1 MARLVADVLI
11 DTLEALGVSQI
22 FGVAGDSLNG
32 ITDAIRRKP
41 DMRWVHTRHEEVA
54 AFAAGAAAVIT
65 EGLAVCAG
73 SCGPGNLHLI
83 NGLFDC
89 QRNHVPV
96 LAIAAHIPSGEVG
109 SDYFQETHPQILFKE
124 CSVYCELVATPEQL
138 PRMLGTAIQ
147 AALTHKGVAVLV
159 LSGDVALSAATD
171 APDPTWPRQA
181 RPRVLPAQAE
191 LAHLAA
197 LLNAGKNITLL
208 CGAGCAGAHDEVVK
222 LAQALQAPVVH
233 ALRGKEYIEYDNP
246 YDVGMTG
253 LIGFASGYYA
263 MESCDTLL
271 VLGSSFPYRQFY
283 PQDAKV
289 IQVDLAGERLGLR
302 HPLALGVVGDVGET
316 IRALLPTLAP
326 RSDST
331 HLDRALAH
339 YTKTRKELD
348 ELAVGHAGRK
358 PIHPQYLAQ
367 RVSELAAPDA
377 IFTADVG
384 TPTLWAARYLKMNG
398 QRRLIG
404 SFNHGSMA
412 NALAQALGAK
422 AAAPQRQVVALC
434 GDGGLTMLMG
444 DLITAV
450 QEKLPV
456 KIVVFN
462 NGALGFVELEMK
474 AAGFLE
480 TATELVNPDFGAVVT
495 AMGLYGQRVEDPADL
510 DAALERAFA
519 HDGPALI
526 DVVTNRQELAMPPKV
541 TFSQARGF
549 SLYVARAILDGR
561 AGQVLELSRTN
572 LWR

>member
-41 DMRWVHTRHEEVA
+41 GLRWVHTRHEEVA

-147 AALTHKGVAVLV
+147 AALTRKGVAVLV

-171 APDPTWPRQA
+171 APDPVWPRQA
-181 RPRVLPAQAE
+181 TPRVLPAAAE
-191 LAHLAA
+191 LEHMAA

-208 CGAGCAGAHDEVVK
+208 CGAGCAGAHDEVVQ
-222 LAQALQAPVVH
+222 LAEALQAPVVH

-271 VLGSSFPYRQFY
+271 VLGSTFPYRQFY
-283 PQDAKV
+283 PQNAKV

-302 HPLALGVVGDVGET
+302 HPLALGVVGDVGQT
-316 IRALLPTLAP
+316 IRALLPALAA
-326 RSDST
+326 RSDRT

-384 TPTLWAARYLKMNG
+384 TPTLWAARYLQMNG

-450 QEKLPV
+450 QEKLPI

-510 DAALERAFA
+510 DAALARAFA

-561 AGQVLELSRTN
+561 AAQVLELSRTN

>member
-1 MARLVADVLI
+1 V
-11 DTLEALGVSQI
+11 
-22 FGVAGDSLNG
+22 
-32 ITDAIRRKP
+32 
-41 DMRWVHTRHEEVA
+41 
-54 AFAAGAAAVIT
+54 
-65 EGLAVCAG
+65 
-73 SCGPGNLHLI
+73 
-83 NGLFDC
+83 
-89 QRNHVPV
+89 
-96 LAIAAHIPSGEVG
+96 
-109 SDYFQETHPQILFKE
+109 
-124 CSVYCELVATPEQL
+124 
-138 PRMLGTAIQ
+138 
-147 AALTHKGVAVLV
+147 
-159 LSGDVALSAATD
+159 
-171 APDPTWPRQA
+171 
-181 RPRVLPAQAE
+181 
-191 LAHLAA
+191 HLA
-197 LLNAGKNITLL
+197 
-208 CGAGCAGAHDEVVK
+208 E
-222 LAQALQAPVVH
+222 ALQAPVVH

-302 HPLALGVVGDVGET
+302 PPLALGVVGDVGQT
-316 IRALLPTLAP
+316 IRALLPMLAP
-326 RSDST
+326 RSDRT
-331 HLDRALAH
+331 HLDRALTH
-339 YTKTRKELD
+339 YRKTRKELD

-358 PIHPQYLAQ
+358 PVHPQYLAQ
-367 RVSELAAPDA
+367 RVSELAAADA

-434 GDGGLTMLMG
+434 GDGGLTMLLG

-456 KIVVFN
+456 KVVVFN

-495 AMGLYGQRVEDPADL
+495 AMGWYGQRVEDPAEL

>member
-1 MARLVADVLI
+1 
-11 DTLEALGVSQI
+11 
-22 FGVAGDSLNG
+22 
-32 ITDAIRRKP
+32 
-41 DMRWVHTRHEEVA
+41 
-54 AFAAGAAAVIT
+54 
-65 EGLAVCAG
+65 
-73 SCGPGNLHLI
+73 
-83 NGLFDC
+83 
-89 QRNHVPV
+89 
-96 LAIAAHIPSGEVG
+96 
-109 SDYFQETHPQILFKE
+109 
-124 CSVYCELVATPEQL
+124 
-138 PRMLGTAIQ
+138 
-147 AALTHKGVAVLV
+147 VAVLV

-171 APDPTWPRQA
+171 VPDPVWPRQA
-181 RPRVLPAQAE
+181 KPRVLPAVAE
-191 LAHLAA
+191 LEHMAA
-197 LLNAGKNITLL
+197 LLNEGKNITLL

-222 LAQALQAPVVH
+222 LAEALQAPVVH

-283 PQDAKV
+283 PQNAKV

-316 IRALLPTLAP
+316 IHALLPALKA
-326 RSDST
+326 RGDRT
-331 HLDRALAH
+331 HLDRALTH
-339 YTKTRKELD
+339 YAKTRKELD
-348 ELAVGHAGRK
+348 ELAVGHPGRK

-367 RVSELAAPDA
+367 RVSELAAFDA

-422 AAAPQRQVVALC
+422 AAAPHRQVVALC

-561 AGQVLELSRTN
+561 AGEVLELSRTN